1 MADEVNTAG
10 TQQQNA
16 DPAETGEQAAK
27 SFTQEQVNQIVQDRL
42 SREKAKGTAEL
53 EQKQHDLEAREAR
66 LTARELLTQNHLPAE
81 LADVLDCSAPDKLED
96 KISQLQTFIQQH
108 DADMRKNTKFKGFVP
123 AQGSSRIPNIDP
135 IASAFQR

>member
-16 DPAETGEQAAK
+16 DPAATGETAAK

-42 SREKAKGTAEL
+42 AREKAKGTAEL

-66 LTARELLTQNHLPAE
+66 LTAKELLSQNHLPAE
-81 LADVLDCSAPDKLED
+81 LVDVLDCSDPNKLED
-96 KISQLQTFIQQH
+96 KISQLQTFIQKH
-108 DADMRKNTKFKGFVP
+108 DADMRKNTKFVGFAP
-123 AQGSSRIPNIDP
+123 AHGSGKIPDIDP